1 VCTWKI
7 MTNHPSDDT
16 ELFLNFCTEYYE
28 IIAHNIR
35 MFRTNTFDFMIKV
48 INKKFSFSQPW

>member
-1 VCTWKI
+1 